1 MIIVINN
8 SNENPRIK
16 SYVKYFRETKYPIN
30 LSCKTKKKRNYNIK
44 IKSKR
49 CLKSNKR
56 QNVIELIFSFLRNN
70 NVKYKDIQTTKSLID
85 VIKSGEKINGVIISG
100 SDLRF
105 SFDKVPYNL
114 ILPSLIA
121 IEHFKEKVPIYGIC
135 FGFQLLNKYF
145 GGEIGRTD
153 NYRKK
158 SYYVEVK
165 HEGHFFKYNH
175 SGRYYFYNGDSV
187 TKIGDG
193 FISITDNLQ
202 KEGIELIVEHK
213 KYKIIGTQFHPELSG
228 DYGIKIIESFL
239 RLCKL

>member
-8 SNENPRIK
+8 SNRNPHIK
-16 SYVKYFRETKYPIN
+16 KFVKHFKETKYPLKIT
-30 LSCKTKKKRNYNIK
+30 CKTKKNNNYNIK
-44 IKSKR
+44 IKSK
-49 CLKSNKR
+49 KIPKD
-56 QNVIELIFSFLRNN
+56 VIELIFTFLKNRGI
-70 NVKYKDIQTTKSLID
+70 KYKDVHTTSDIID
-85 VIKSGEKINGVIISG
+85 IIKSGVKVDGVIISG

-121 IEHFKEKVPIYGIC
+121 IENFKDKVPIYGIC

-145 GGEIGRTD
+145 GGEIGRTN

-158 SYYVEVK
+158 SYDVEISK
-165 HEGHFFKYNH
+165 NAHFFKKHY
-175 SGRYYFYNGDSV
+175 SGKYYFYNGDSV

-193 FISITDNLQ
+193 FISMTNNLE
-202 KEGIELIVEHK
+202 KEGLELVVEHK

-228 DYGIKIIESFL
+228 DDGIKILDSFL
-239 RLCKL
+239 KLCKL